1 MVRTMRDTHSVFCLI
16 CARISRRTR
25 RYLFR
30 VLAIIA
36 VSLVTHVSFPA
47 VPDGPHSNETSHETG
62 TASRRRPLEV
72 HDLFRL
78 EDLGLYFGPQV
89 TFSSDGQAIAFTRVR
104 AINTMANVSRA
115 SLSRNDAADVWV
127 RSPQST
133 AVRNLTNGSSDGSG
147 WWSPQWS
154 PDGRYLAMLST
165 RGQSAADVG
174 ANIWLW
180 VWDTQTDRLYR
191 LSSRAV
197 DPYPYQISIKWVDPS
212 HLVCALLKEDATATV
227 MLVNSQTQRIATQ
240 EWRRA
245 GEGKMSTASVLDT
258 GARPDRPRTPLYESI
273 SDVVRID
280 VATGAM
286 VNIAERHVSQDP
298 WSEFA
303 GSVWASSPDGR
314 YVAFE
319 STLRTY
325 APNPASLPGLVESTA
340 IRLQVAGA
348 AGQERYRSD
357 PVFQDIVPRSLRW
370 SLDGEVLAFVGY
382 RDAKRRA
389 QLVFV
394 HASDGS
400 TKAIDLAGCVPSEQF
415 PEAEWTPDQQFLVR
429 CEGSNATPGDH
440 PAQPPVWR
448 VSTATTVR
456 ESFDAPQELW
466 PEAGTSSMVGIRD
479 GTLWRLDPG
488 TGHLTAIA
496 NGFRGRVQSIAWPA
510 KRPQGIALTNQD
522 VSSYAE
528 VVIRVKEP
536 SGSGLYRVNLGNSRY
551 TRIASLAA
559 DAEIAAYS
567 PSTQQAAVIE
577 RNRGEV
583 KLSIVGR
590 SLPRALILMEANG
603 FLGNVAEAALQ
614 PIDYTAEN
622 GARLKGWILLP
633 VDYVKGRRYPLI
645 TYVYPGDIQDDDKP
659 AQATFSGLGRYLDM
673 QVAAAHGYAV
683 LLPSMPRTRVGQ
695 PDDPLLG
702 LTNGVLPAV
711 DSAIGL
717 GIADPARIYLLGH
730 SFGGFATY
738 GLITLTHRFA
748 AAVAAAGFSDLFSLY
763 GTFVGAHR
771 YGTNPNG
778 PNPYFLELG
787 QDQLGAPPYADFDR
801 YLRNS
806 AIFRVTQVD
815 TPLLMLHGDLDY
827 VPIEQAEE
835 FFTLLGRQGKRARF
849 VRYWGEGHVLQ
860 SPANV
865 EDFWRRVF
873 VWFSE
878 DREAATVAPST
889 RSQPSN
895 PLGPRNQAASADR

>member
-1 MVRTMRDTHSVFCLI
+1 MVKRMRDTSCVFCLI
-16 CARISRRTR
+16 CARISRTYR
-25 RYLFR
+25 RHLFHA
-30 VLAIIA
+30 LAIIA
-36 VSLVTHVSFPA
+36 VSLVTHMSFPS
-47 VPDGPHSNETSHETG
+47 VPDDPHSNETSHDAG

-72 HDLFRL
+72 RDLFRL
-78 EDLGLYFGPQV
+78 EDLGRFFGPPV
-89 TFSSDGQAIAFTRVR
+89 SFSSDGQSIAFTRVR
-104 AINTMANVSRA
+104 AVNTMANVSRA
-115 SLSRNDAADVWV
+115 LLSRNDAADVWV
-127 RSPQST
+127 QSPGST
-133 AVRNLTNGSSDGSG
+133 AVRNLTSGSSDGSG

-212 HLVCALLKEDATATV
+212 HLVCALLKEGATATM
-227 MLVNSQTQRIATQ
+227 MLVNSQTQRIATE

-258 GARPDRPRTPLYESI
+258 GASQDRPRPPLYESI
-273 SDVVRID
+273 SDLVRID
-280 VATGAM
+280 VATGTT
-286 VNIAERHVSQDP
+286 VNIAERHISQDP
-298 WSEFA
+298 WIEFA

-325 APNPASLPGLVESTA
+325 TPNAASAPGLVESTA
-340 IRLQVAGA
+340 IRLQIASA
-348 AGQERYRSD
+348 AGRERYRSD

-382 RDAKRRA
+382 LDAKRRA

-394 HASDGS
+394 NASDGS

-415 PEAEWTPDQQFLVR
+415 PEAEWTPDRQFLVR
-429 CEGSNATPGDH
+429 CQGLNAAPPGH
-440 PAQPPVWR
+440 RAQPPFWR
-448 VSTATTVR
+448 VITAATVR
-456 ESFDAPQELW
+456 ESFDAPQDLW
-466 PEAGTSSMVGIRD
+466 PEAGTSSMVGVRD
-479 GTLWRLDPG
+479 GALWRLDAC

-496 NGFRGRVQSIAWPA
+496 NDLRGRVQSIAWPV

-522 VSSYAE
+522 VARYDE
-528 VVIRVKEP
+528 VVVRVKEP

-551 TRIASLAA
+551 TRIASLAS

-567 PSTQQAAVIE
+567 PSTQRAAVIE
-577 RNRGEV
+577 RKRGVV

-590 SLPRALILMEANG
+590 SLPRTSVLMEANS
-603 FLGNVAEAALQ
+603 FLDNIDETALQ
-614 PIDYTAEN
+614 PIGYTSEN
-622 GARLKGWILLP
+622 GARLKGWVLLP
-633 VDYVKGRRYPLI
+633 SGYVKGRRYPLI

-659 AQATFSGLGRYLDM
+659 AEATFSGLGRYFDL
-673 QVAAAHGYAV
+673 QVPAAHGYAV
-683 LLPSMPRTRVGQ
+683 LLPSMPRTPVGQ

-711 DSAIGL
+711 DSAIRL

-763 GTFVGAHR
+763 GTFVGAYR

-778 PNPYFLELG
+778 PNADFLEQG
-787 QDQLGAPPYADFDR
+787 PVQLGAPPYADFNR

-806 AIFRVTQVD
+806 PIFRVEQVD
-815 TPLLMLHGDLDY
+815 TPLLMLHGDLDF

-860 SPANV
+860 SPANF
-865 EDFWRRVF
+865 EDFWQRVF
-873 VWFSE
+873 AWFSDE
-878 DREAATVAPST
+878 REPAIVTPST
-889 RSQPSN
+889 GSQPSD
-895 PLGPRNQAASADR
+895 PLNPRNQAASADR

>member
-1 MVRTMRDTHSVFCLI
+1 MVRIMRDTQRVFWLV
-16 CARISRRTR
+16 CARISRRSGQ
-25 RYLFR
+25 YLFR
-30 VLAIIA
+30 GLAIIA
-36 VSLVTHVSFPA
+36 VSLVTHVSFPS
-47 VPDGPHSNETSHETG
+47 VPDDPHSKETSHDAGIAT
-62 TASRRRPLEV
+62 RRRPLEV
-72 HDLFRL
+72 RDLFRL
-78 EDLGLYFGPQV
+78 EDLGRYFGPAV
-89 TFSSDGQAIAFTRVR
+89 TFSSDGRAIAFTRVR
-104 AINTMANVSRA
+104 AVNTMANVSRA
-115 SLSRNDAADVWV
+115 LLSRNDAADVWV
-127 RSPQST
+127 RSAQST

-197 DPYPYQISIKWVDPS
+197 DPYPYQISIKWIDPS
-212 HLVCALLKEDATATV
+212 HLVCALLKQGATATM

-240 EWRRA
+240 EWQRA

-258 GARPDRPRTPLYESI
+258 GASQDRPRPPLYESI
-273 SDVVRID
+273 SDLVRID
-280 VATGAM
+280 VGAGAT
-286 VNIAERHVSQDP
+286 VNIAERHVSQDT
-298 WSEFA
+298 SGEFA

-325 APNPASLPGLVESTA
+325 SPNPVSAPGLVESTA
-340 IRLQVAGA
+340 IRLQIASV

-382 RDAKRRA
+382 LDAKRRA

-394 HASDGS
+394 HVSDGS
-400 TKAIDLAGCVPSEQF
+400 TKAIDLAGCVPSTQF

-429 CEGSNATPGDH
+429 CERSNATPPDH
-440 PAQPPVWR
+440 RAQPPFWR
-448 VSTATTVR
+448 VSTAPTVR

-466 PEAGTSSMVGIRD
+466 PEAGTSSMVGVRD
-479 GTLWRLDPG
+479 GALWRLDPG

-496 NGFRGRVQSIAWPA
+496 NGLRGRVQSIVWPV

-522 VSSYAE
+522 VARYDE
-528 VVIRVKEP
+528 VVVRVKEA
-536 SGSGLYRVNLGNSRY
+536 SGSGLYRVNLSNSRY

-577 RNRGEV
+577 RNRGVV
-583 KLSIVGR
+583 KLSIVGH
-590 SLPRALILMEANG
+590 SLPHASVLMEANS
-603 FLGNVAEAALQ
+603 FLDNINEAALQ
-614 PIDYTAEN
+614 PIAYTSEN

-645 TYVYPGDIQDDDKP
+645 TCVYPGTIFDDDKP
-659 AQATFSGLGRYLDM
+659 AEATFSGLGRYLDL

-683 LLPSMPRTRVGQ
+683 LLPSMPRTPVGQ

-763 GTFVGAHR
+763 GTFVGPFR
-771 YGTNPNG
+771 YGTNPIG

-787 QDQLGAPPYADFDR
+787 QDQLMAPPYADFDR

-806 AIFRVTQVD
+806 SIFRVEQVD

-860 SPANV
+860 SPANF
-865 EDFWRRVF
+865 EDFWQRVF
-873 VWFSE
+873 AWFSD
-878 DREAATVAPST
+878 DREAATVTPST
-889 RSQPSN
+889 GSQPSDQLN
-895 PLGPRNQAASADR
+895 PRNQAASADR